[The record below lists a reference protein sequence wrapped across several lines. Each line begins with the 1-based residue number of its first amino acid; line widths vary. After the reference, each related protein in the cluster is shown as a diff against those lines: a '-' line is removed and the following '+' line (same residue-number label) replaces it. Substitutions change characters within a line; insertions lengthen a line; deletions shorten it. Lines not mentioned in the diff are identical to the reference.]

1 MPIPPDIMEAIQT
14 SGYPGEATLKLAMWR
29 EITFAEAY
37 VLVER
42 WADEALNDETWL
54 ASIAAEST

>member
-1 MPIPPDIMEAIQT
+1 MPIPPDIREAIQT

-42 WADEALNDETWL
+42 WADEGLNDTTWFE
-54 ASIAAEST
+54 SIPAGST